1 MLPPVAF
8 ASSAS
13 LSGHSQQ
20 HLLSAAIQADGSR
33 TRSEYSANTGNGEAG
48 SSSRLNLL
56 SLSGQLQLA
65 QGLSVVASTIGKL
78 IRLDRREG
86 ESLSDYT
93 ERLSQAMA
101 SLTPEQRALLQ
112 KALNQILQGLSL
124 RLLSEILR
132 NPAGPDAAK
141 VALQLEL
148 AAYAERDLAEQ
159 VVLTSYQENE
169 GEISQPPN
177 RQENAE
183 RPKQRID
190 LTPPRTGANNNTAS
204 TASTAVPVAAMTR
217 APATAPLA
225 TGTPNGQSRTSPAS
239 PPVARQDM
247 AALQNTRSSAHQV
260 ADDGGIYHAF
270 DIRSDWEA
278 VPQSESPR
286 SEARSPSDAPARGNE
301 VTRGGHQP
309 EAAKLEAHREQ
320 SYPAAANRLPADK
333 ASRLPTSSSQSSP
346 HLNPAT
352 LYEAEGV
359 ILWLQDLVSE
369 TPSHVSD
376 RARDFSGNATM
387 ANLQSD
393 ERATAATLAKSSTW
407 NATSGEMPADVPA
420 EKPAISPAQSLA
432 ATLAAAAMPG
442 SVAGNTQ
449 PEATGVIPFP
459 IPYPYPPRGDDFD
472 EEEPLIKPVE
482 ATDEERSKGRRKG
495 QPRGG
500 NRQQPE
506 QSEGSFDDVS
516 EDGEA
521 QDYYQR
527 MSGWV

>member
-20 HLLSAAIQADGSR
+20 HLLSAALQAETARNR
-33 TRSEYSANTGNGEAG
+33 TDLPADWNDAQASTP
-48 SSSRLNLL
+48 SRLNLL
-56 SLSGQLQLA
+56 SVSGQLQLA

-93 ERLSQAMA
+93 ERLSQAMT

-169 GEISQPPN
+169 GEVSQPPN

-190 LTPPRTGANNNTAS
+190 LTPPRAGANSN
-204 TASTAVPVAAMTR
+204 TASTAVPTAGMAR
-217 APATAPLA
+217 APATATSA
-225 TGTPNGQSRTSPAS
+225 TGTPNGESRTSPAS
-239 PPVARQDM
+239 SPVARQDM
-247 AALQNTRSSAHQV
+247 AALQNAGSSAHQV

-270 DIRSDWEA
+270 DIRSDWGA
-278 VPQSESPR
+278 APQSESAR
-286 SEARSPSDAPARGNE
+286 SDARSPSDGPARGNE
-301 VTRGGHQP
+301 VTREGYQSQ
-309 EAAKLEAHREQ
+309 AAKLEAHREQ
-320 SYPAAANRLPADK
+320 SYPAAANRLPTDK
-333 ASRLPTSSSQSSP
+333 ASRLPTSSSPSSP

-369 TPSHVSD
+369 TPAHVSD
-376 RARDFSGNATM
+376 RARDFSGNATI
-387 ANLQSD
+387 ANAQGD
-393 ERATAATLAKSSTW
+393 ERATAATIAKPS
-407 NATSGEMPADVPA
+407 NRDATSGEMPADALV
-420 EKPAISPAQSLA
+420 EKPAISQAQSLA

-459 IPYPYPPRGDDFD
+459 LPYPYPPRGDDFD

-495 QPRGG
+495 QQRGG
-500 NRQQPE
+500 DRQQSE
-506 QSEGSFDDVS
+506 QSEAWLDEAS
-516 EDGEA
+516 ENGEA